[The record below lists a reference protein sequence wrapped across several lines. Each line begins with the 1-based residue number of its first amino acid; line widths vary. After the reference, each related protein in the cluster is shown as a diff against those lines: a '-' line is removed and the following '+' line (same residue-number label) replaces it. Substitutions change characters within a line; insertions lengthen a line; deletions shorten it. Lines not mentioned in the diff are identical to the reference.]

1 MSTLIGEEEGDGFGR
16 NLLELGDVNEDG
28 FDDFAVGTKNANVGA
43 LDTGAVYIYYG
54 PLYGPYDAQY
64 HTRVSGDVE
73 SAQISISMNTITI
86 DDDTL
91 PDLLIGGRMEAGLV
105 DEGRLHIVLGK
116 DVLHHE

>member
-1 MSTLIGEEEGDGFGR
+1 
-16 NLLELGDVNEDG
+16 
-28 FDDFAVGTKNANVGA
+28 
-43 LDTGAVYIYYG
+43 
-54 PLYGPYDAQY
+54 
-64 HTRVSGDVE
+64 
-73 SAQISISMNTITI
+73 MNTITI